1 VSLDALGCVIQDFFG
16 SIAALFCSTPH
27 CSRSILYCISD
38 YCISDRAGGT
48 RDLAS

>member
-38 YCISDRAGGT
+38 RAGGT